1 MVKKEIFEYCSIDN
15 LKREIRIQKKL
26 DHPHVCKLFHYFE
39 DKECVYLI
47 LEYAENGSLYSH
59 LRRCKLFPEN
69 EAFVYFF

>member
-26 DHPHVCKLFHYFE
+26 DHPHVTKLFHYFE

-47 LEYAENGSLYSH
+47 LEYA
-59 LRRCKLFPEN
+59 CIAPLFDE
-69 EAFVYFF
+69 